1 MARRKKKLEIMSD
14 LKSESKNL
22 PKKPGIYF
30 FKDKGGEV
38 IYIGKA
44 RSLKDRVKSYFLP
57 TSDVKIKKILSE
69 TEEIDFILT
78 DSAKEAA
85 FLENNFIRQHQPK
98 FNLRLKDDKSFPY
111 LKLTLQEKFP
121 AIYLTRRVEEDG
133 AKYFGPFSPAHQAR
147 NTIHL
152 SAKYFGVRTCQESVP
167 GKRKRPCLDYDLK
180 LCSAPCV
187 EYISESDYRESIK
200 NVFLFLEGKTEK
212 LLKILK
218 KKMQEDAVR
227 QEFEQA
233 AHWRDI
239 IRTIEEIKAKPKLIS
254 VGMENKDIFGYSREN
269 KTVALY
275 VFFMRKGKVIESEDI
290 FFQEKEDIADKELL
304 SNYLKNFYKH
314 RRSMPDKILLPFAP
328 EEKDSIL
335 KKVSNL
341 RAKKIEIIV
350 PRKGKNKKLVDFAN
364 SNAEI
369 LLRKKH
375 EGLTPL
381 LEIQKIFNL
390 KSIPKRIEGFDISN
404 IGGEESVGSL
414 VVFENGRPQKN
425 DYRKYKIKTVAGP
438 NDIASLQE
446 VIRRRYKRILEEKKD
461 FPDLILVDGGKGQL
475 NAARGALEELG
486 VSNLPLVSLAK
497 KEEIIFAPD
506 RKKGISLERTSPALK
521 LFQNIRD
528 EAHRFAISFHRL
540 RREKR
545 SFESRLDNI
554 AGLGKKRKAAL
565 LDKYKDLKEIK
576 KAAPEDLAKI
586 IGAKTTQTL
595 LDELNNL

>member
-1 MARRKKKLEIMSD
+1 MTQKKLGIMSD
-14 LKSESKNL
+14 LKSEIKNL
-22 PKKPGIYF
+22 PKNPGIYF

-57 TSDVKIKKILSE
+57 TSDAKIKKILSE

-78 DSAKEAA
+78 DSSKEAA
-85 FLENNFIRQHQPK
+85 FLENNFIHQHQPK

-200 NVFLFLEGKTEK
+200 NAFLFLEGKTEK

-218 KKMQEDAVR
+218 KKMQEAAAR
-227 QEFEQA
+227 QKFEQA

-269 KTVALY
+269 KNVALY

-290 FFQEKEDIADKELL
+290 FFQEEEDIDDKEIL
-304 SNYLKNFYKH
+304 SNYLKTFYKH
-314 RRSMPDKILLPFAP
+314 RKSMPDKILLPFAP
-328 EEKDSIL
+328 EEKDGIL
-335 KKVSNL
+335 KRVSNL
-341 RAKKIEIIV
+341 RGGKIEIIV
-350 PRKGKNKKLVDFAN
+350 PRKGKNKKLVDLAS

-369 LLRKKH
+369 LLRKKY
-375 EGLTPL
+375 EGLAPL
-381 LEIQKIFNL
+381 MEIKKIFNL
-390 KSIPKRIEGFDISN
+390 KSIPERIEGFDISN

-438 NDIASLQE
+438 NDVASLQE
-446 VIRRRYKRILEEKKD
+446 VIRRRYKRVLEEKKD

-486 VSNLPLVSLAK
+486 VGNQPIVSLAK

-554 AGLGKKRKAAL
+554 PGLGKKRKAAL

-586 IGAKTTQTL
+586 TGAKATQAL
-595 LDELNNL
+595 ISELNRKS